1 MNEHFLKALITVGI
15 EFTNDPE
22 YGQVLENFTMRDAE
36 KFAELIVKECADV
49 LVKEMNRLDELDR
62 VLCSNYGHG
71 SGVDQK
77 PFRG

>member
-36 KFAELIVKECADV
+36 KFAELIVRECAEFIACGEFGDPGMA
-49 LVKEMNRLDELDR
+49 KQMK
-62 VLCSNYGHG
+62 NYF
-71 SGVDQK
+71 GVE
-77 PFRG
+77 

>member
-36 KFAELIVKECADV
+36 KFAELIVRECS
-49 LVKEMNRLDELDR
+49 R
-62 VLCSNYGHG
+62 VSEDDITDGDACCANTAYRIARQIEKHF
-71 SGVDQK
+71 GVEK
-77 PFRG
+77 